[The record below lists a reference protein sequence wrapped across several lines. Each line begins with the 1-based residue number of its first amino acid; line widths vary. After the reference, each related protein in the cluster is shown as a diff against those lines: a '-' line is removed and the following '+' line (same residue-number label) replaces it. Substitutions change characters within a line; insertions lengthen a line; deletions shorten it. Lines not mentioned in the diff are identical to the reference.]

1 MTLEG
6 TQSYLFN
13 FISGD
18 DFVNEEGQASQ
29 WGLGQIGFL
38 HLENKC
44 CPTESQSQF
53 GLGARGFSSIR
64 SRSKC
69 INLLVPVA
77 WVTSNEW
84 YPEGQQSG
92 ARLTERGKFVT

>member
-1 MTLEG
+1 VGTGPSRVTL
-6 TQSYLFN
+6 TSTSIHAVRWTAIF
-13 FISGD
+13 
-18 DFVNEEGQASQ
+18 
-29 WGLGQIGFL
+29 
-38 HLENKC
+38 
-44 CPTESQSQF
+44 F